1 MVSMTKKEERHN
13 TILHEVEI
21 HNRLLVGD
29 LAHILKV
36 SADTVRRDIKELA
49 EVGKLKKV
57 HGGAISNG
65 FQFISGR
72 SRQNVYA
79 YESKLAIAKKAIRLI
94 EPDSV
99 VLMSGGTTNIE
110 LAKQLPQKLNA
121 TVFTP
126 SLPIAIELLTHANL
140 QVIFI
145 GGRLSRDAQIAI
157 GGQAL
162 NTLFDIKVDICFLG
176 TGYLDHTHG
185 LTEFDWDVV
194 QIKKAMI
201 GASRQ
206 VISLNI
212 TEKLNSIQR
221 YKICDIQAIDT
232 LITELDPDSELLKPY
247 QNQQIEIF

>member
-1 MVSMTKKEERHN
+1 MTKKEERHK

-21 HNRLLVGD
+21 HNRLLLGD

-36 SADTVRRDIKELA
+36 STDTVRRDIKELDEA
-49 EVGKLKKV
+49 GKLKKV

-65 FQFISGR
+65 FQLIGNGR
-72 SRQNVYA
+72 SKQNVYA
-79 YESKLAIAKKAIRLI
+79 YESKLAIAGKAIKLI
-94 EPDSV
+94 EQNSV

-110 LAKQLPQKLNA
+110 LAKQLPAKLNA

-126 SLPIAIELLTHANL
+126 SLPIAVELLAHPGL
-140 QVIFI
+140 EVILI
-145 GGRLSRDAQIAI
+145 GGRLSHDAQIAI

-176 TGYLDHTHG
+176 TGYLDHRHG

-212 TEKLNSIQR
+212 SEKLNSVQR
-221 YKICDIQAIDT
+221 YKICDIQSINT
-232 LITELDPDSELLKPY
+232 LITELDPDAEVLKPY
-247 QNQQIEIF
+247 RRQRIKIL

>member
-1 MVSMTKKEERHN
+1 MTKKTERHK

-21 HNRLLVGD
+21 HNRLLVSD

-36 SADTVRRDIKELA
+36 STDTVRRDIKELD
-49 EVGKLKKV
+49 ETGKLKKV

-65 FQFISGR
+65 FQFVGGA

-79 YESKLAIAKKAIRLI
+79 HEIKLVIAKKAIGLI
-94 EPDSV
+94 EQNSV

-110 LAKQLPQKLNA
+110 LARQLPPKLNA

-126 SLPIAIELLTHANL
+126 SLPIAIELLTHSNL
-140 QVIFI
+140 EVILI
-145 GGRLSRDAQIAI
+145 GGRLSKDAQIAI

-206 VISLNI
+206 VISMNI
-212 TEKLNSIQR
+212 SEKLNSVQR
-221 YKICDIQAIDT
+221 YKICDIQTIDT
-232 LITELDPDSELLKPY
+232 LITELDPDSKELEPY
-247 QNQQIEIF
+247 QNQRIKIL